1 MENRLHC
8 QTHGE
13 IMQTFVRRHAVV
25 VSLSCIGAMFL
36 SFGVSH
42 SHAARILPLV
52 PVRAPLLTPYFAP
65 WTLRVWQPVEFS
77 IASAP
82 EAAPEPEEEDDISY
96 DDVSFAVED
105 ADNVA
110 DDVEAMVDYD
120 ESSSA
125 TPPHIRD
132 DWRDVQIDPRSAAV
146 SFKRQGWTGFG
157 IESAATFAVSPP

>member
-1 MENRLHC
+1 
-8 QTHGE
+8 
-13 IMQTFVRRHAVV
+13 MQTFDRRHAVV

-36 SFGVSH
+36 SFSVSD

-65 WTLRVWQPVEFS
+65 WTLRAWQPIEFS

-82 EAAPEPEEEDDISY
+82 EAAAEPEEEEDNISY
-96 DDVSFAVED
+96 DDVSYAVED

-110 DDVEAMVDYD
+110 DVDMVDYD
-120 ESSSA
+120 ESSSSSA

-132 DWRDVQIDPRSAAV
+132 DWRDVKIDPRSAAV

-157 IESAATFAVSPP
+157 IESSFTATVSPP